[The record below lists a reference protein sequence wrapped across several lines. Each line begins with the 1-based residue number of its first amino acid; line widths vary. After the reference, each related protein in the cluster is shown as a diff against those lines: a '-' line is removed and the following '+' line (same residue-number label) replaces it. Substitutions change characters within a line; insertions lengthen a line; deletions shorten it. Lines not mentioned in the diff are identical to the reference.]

1 MLVWTHEDLFHFP
14 SIVTAEDFLS
24 LVLNDTTPEVTAYQ
38 VTLQTFPQDEAILA
52 KLRRL
57 FPDPAKR
64 AVMLG
69 DDGLPN
75 HTWICTPSFGQKDP
89 AEAERCNQLKQAILA
104 AFADHFKGP
113 LKVPCPGMQLLEAC
127 VKRYCDRLSGIQHE
141 HGYRGRE
148 EDWWIA

>member
-14 SIVTAEDFLS
+14 SIATAQDFLS
-24 LVLNDTTPEVTAYQ
+24 LVLDETKPEITAYQ
-38 VTLQTFPQDEAILA
+38 AALQTFPQDEAILA
-52 KLRRL
+52 KLRGL
-57 FPDPAKR
+57 FPDPAAR
-64 AVMLG
+64 TAMLG

-75 HTWICTPSFGQKDP
+75 HTWICTPPFGQKDP
-89 AEAERCNQLKQAILA
+89 AEAQKCEHLKQQILA
-104 AFADHFKGP
+104 TFADDFAGP
-113 LKVPCPGMQLLEAC
+113 IKVPSPGMQLLDAC

>member
-14 SIVTAEDFLS
+14 SIATAKDFLS
-24 LVLNDTTPEVTAYQ
+24 LVLTDTAPEITAYR
-38 VTLQTFPQDEAILA
+38 VTLQTFPQDEAILV
-52 KLRRL
+52 KLRSL
-57 FPDPAKR
+57 FPDPAAR
-64 AVMLG
+64 AAMLG

-75 HTWICTPSFGQKDP
+75 HTWICAPPFAQKEP
-89 AEAERCNQLKQAILA
+89 AEAQKCDQLKRAILA
-104 AFADHFKGP
+104 AFGNDFRGP
-113 LKVPCPGMQLLEAC
+113 IKVPCPGMQLLEAC